1 VAATL
6 IELGAVRRDWGDHV
20 EAGRLLRQA
29 IVILE
34 KHEERS
40 ELAHALDGLS
50 IERSL
55 ARDDAG
61 AEQLVRRS
69 IAINEHLFGPDHP
82 RVASGLTRLAWILS
96 AADREGAERAA
107 RRALSIQERRLGSG
121 HPATLST
128 KSQLSLII
136 KDRGDLV
143 TAERMQ
149 HEVLEG
155 RLRALGEY
163 HRDVAG
169 SLANLSAMSRLR
181 GDLAGGEEMLRRS
194 VDVYRKVASGDIDY
208 GRTVLELAMLRHH
221 RGDDRGAANL
231 AREVLGFTVEGLVEM
246 APVLA
251 AQGDC
256 KAAQTFSNGLRQSTP
271 ESPAANTPFHARGNR
286 RARASPLAGSNLR
299 NLPRVSQTLCDT
311 AQCRRQDGI
320 NGVSRRVG
328 RRIAR
333 RVPFPSARRSSPQQR
348 QLDE

>member
-1 VAATL
+1 MASERVGDSSGVLPADHPEVAATL

-231 AREVLGFTVEGLVEM
+231 AREVLGFTVERMATWDAETAGWLVEM

-256 KAAQTFSNGLRQSTP
+256 KAAQTFL
-271 ESPAANTPFHARGNR
+271 E
-286 RARASPLAGSNLR
+286 RASAVYARVPGGDHAVPRAGK
-299 NLPRVSQTLCDT
+299 PPGTCV
-311 AQCRRQDGI
+311 A
-320 NGVSRRVG
+320 VG
-328 RRIAR
+328 R
-333 RVPFPSARRSSPQQR
+333 
-348 QLDE
+348 